1 LIHTIFAEQNNM
13 NMKKI
18 ITALVVFTAIFAQSA
33 TFASNDKTNTPDAPA
48 TTVSI
53 SGKVLDAITGEALV
67 GAVVEVEGVDVSVFT
82 DLEGQFSI
90 NNMQSGTYVLK
101 VKYISY
107 ENKKVE
113 SVKIDSKNNNVDIT
127 LQSK

>member
-1 LIHTIFAEQNNM
+1 MIHTIFAEQNNM

-18 ITALVVFTAIFAQSA
+18 IIALVVFTAIFAQSA

-48 TTVSI
+48 TAVSI

-90 NNMQSGTYVLK
+90 NNVQSGTYVLK

-107 ENKKVE
+107 EDKKVE
-113 SVKIDSKNNNVDIT
+113 SVKVDSRNNNVDIT